1 MDLGLFSGWLEVLL
15 RDKGADLFRI
25 KGVLAVKGVPDKYV
39 YHAVHMIYEGRFT
52 EQWGQNEARTCK
64 LTFIGKNL
72 DHDGLRSGFEDCLAN
87 EANYDKLKK
96 SFRFTIGDAVECNT
110 GDGWVRGT
118 VVDLLYRE
126 EGMHPSFLVP
136 YQVKLDDGGLIY
148 CPADQDTC
156 VGRAVAVTGRK
167 AL

>member
-1 MDLGLFSGWLEVLL
+1 M
-15 RDKGADLFRI
+15 
-25 KGVLAVKGVPDKYV
+25 
-39 YHAVHMIYEGRFT
+39 
-52 EQWGQNEARTCK
+52 
-64 LTFIGKNL
+64 
-72 DHDGLRSGFEDCLAN
+72 RSGFEDCLAN

-126 EGMHPSFLVP
+126 EGMHPSFLAP
-136 YQVKLDDGGLIY
+136 YQVKLDDGGLIC

-156 VGRAVAVTGRK
+156 VRRAVAVTGRK